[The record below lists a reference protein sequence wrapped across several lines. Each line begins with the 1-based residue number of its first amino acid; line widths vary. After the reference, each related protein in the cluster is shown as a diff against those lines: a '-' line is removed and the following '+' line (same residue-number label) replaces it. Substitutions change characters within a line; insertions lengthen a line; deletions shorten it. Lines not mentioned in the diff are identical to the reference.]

1 MVFLRNNSLHRAIT
15 SLYSLLVCVS
25 TLLGLKFAEST
36 MNSSSEDK
44 LFPQK
49 YTFQIKGCLY
59 SLNKPKVMGILNLTP
74 DSFFEGSR
82 VPTDKKS
89 VLMEAEKKIK
99 EGADF
104 LDLGGYSTRPGAAE
118 ISIEEEITR
127 VIPAISEIK
136 KNFPNTLLSVD
147 TFRSQVAK
155 AAIEAGAELVN
166 DISAGNLDPE
176 MLPLVA
182 KLGVP
187 YVAMHLKGTPQTMQQ
202 ETNYSDL
209 VPDVLAYFSKKV
221 KQFSELGIKDA
232 ILDPGFGFAKTREQN
247 FELLRNL
254 SSLKRLGLPI
264 LVGVSRKSMIY
275 KTLEISANEALNG
288 TTALNMF
295 ALLQGADILRV
306 HDVKEAKETI
316 ELAAQLNP

>member
-1 MVFLRNNSLHRAIT
+1 
-15 SLYSLLVCVS
+15 
-25 TLLGLKFAEST
+25 
-36 MNSSSEDK
+36 
-44 LFPQK
+44 
-49 YTFQIKGCLY
+49 
-59 SLNKPKVMGILNLTP
+59 MGILNLTP

-89 VLMEAEKKIK
+89 VLEEAEKKIK

-104 LDLGGYSTRPGAAE
+104 LDLGGYSTRPGAAD
-118 ISIEEEITR
+118 ISIEEEIAR

-136 KNFPNTLLSVD
+136 KNFPDTLLSVD

-155 AAIEAGAELVN
+155 AAVEAGAELVN

-182 KLGVP
+182 QLGVP
-187 YVAMHLKGTPQTMQQ
+187 YIAMHMKGSPQTMQT
-202 ETNYSDL
+202 ETSYTDL
-209 VPDVLAYFSKKV
+209 VPDVLAYFGEKIE
-221 KQFSELGIKDA
+221 QFRKFGIKDV
-232 ILDPGFGFAKTREQN
+232 IIDPGFGFAKTREQN

-254 SSLKRLGLPI
+254 SSFKRLGLPI
-264 LVGVSRKSMIY
+264 LVGLSRKSMIY

-316 ELAAQLNP
+316 ELAAQIYP

>member
-1 MVFLRNNSLHRAIT
+1 MIS
-15 SLYSLLVCVS
+15 S
-25 TLLGLKFAEST
+25 T
-36 MNSSSEDK
+36 EDK

-59 SLNKPKVMGILNLTP
+59 SWNKPKVMGILNLTP

-89 VLMEAEKKIK
+89 VLEEAEKKIK

-104 LDLGGYSTRPGAAE
+104 LDLGGYSTRPGAAD
-118 ISIEEEITR
+118 ISIEEELAR
-127 VIPAISEIK
+127 VIPALSEIK
-136 KNFPNTLLSVD
+136 KNFPDTLLSVD

-155 AAIEAGAELVN
+155 AAVEAGAELVN

-182 KLGVP
+182 QLGVP
-187 YVAMHLKGTPQTMQQ
+187 YIAMHMKGSPQTMQT
-202 ETNYSDL
+202 ETSYADL
-209 VPDVLAYFSKKV
+209 VPDVLAYFAEKIE
-221 KQFSELGIKDA
+221 QFRKFGIKDV
-232 ILDPGFGFAKTREQN
+232 IIDPGFGFAKTREQN

-254 SSLKRLGLPI
+254 SSFKRLGLPV
-264 LVGVSRKSMIY
+264 LVGLSRKSMIY

-316 ELAAQLNP
+316 ELAAQIYP

>member
-1 MVFLRNNSLHRAIT
+1 
-15 SLYSLLVCVS
+15 
-25 TLLGLKFAEST
+25 

-89 VLMEAEKKIK
+89 VLEEAEKKIK

-104 LDLGGYSTRPGAAE
+104 LDLGGYSTRPGAAD
-118 ISIEEEITR
+118 ISIEEEIAR
-127 VIPAISEIK
+127 VIPAIAEIK
-136 KNFPNTLLSVD
+136 KNFPDTLISVD

-166 DISAGNLDPE
+166 DISAGNLDLE

-182 KLGVP
+182 KLGIP
-187 YVAMHLKGTPQTMQQ
+187 YIAMHLKGTPQTMQS
-202 ETNYSDL
+202 ETTYTDL
-209 VPDVLAYFSKKV
+209 VPDVLAYFSEKV
-221 KQFSELGIKDA
+221 KQFSKIGIKDV
-232 ILDPGFGFAKTREQN
+232 IIDPGFGFSKTREQN

-254 SSLKRLGLPI
+254 SSFKRLGLPI

-275 KTLEISANEALNG
+275 KTLEISANKALNG

-316 ELAAQLNP
+316 ELAAQIYP

>member
-1 MVFLRNNSLHRAIT
+1 
-15 SLYSLLVCVS
+15 
-25 TLLGLKFAEST
+25 
-36 MNSSSEDK
+36 
-44 LFPQK
+44 
-49 YTFQIKGCLY
+49 
-59 SLNKPKVMGILNLTP
+59 MGILNLTP

-82 VPTDKKS
+82 VSLDKKS
-89 VLMEAEKKIK
+89 VLIEAEKKIK

-104 LDLGGYSTRPGAAE
+104 LDLGGYSTRPGAID
-118 ISIEEEITR
+118 ISIEEEIAR

-136 KNFPNTLLSVD
+136 KYFPDTLLSVD

-176 MLPLVA
+176 MLPLVG

-187 YVAMHLKGTPQTMQQ
+187 YIAMHMKGSPQSMQF
-202 ETNYSDL
+202 ETSYFDL
-209 VPDVLAYFSKKV
+209 VPDVLAYFAEKIE
-221 KQFSELGIKDA
+221 QFGKFGIKDV
-232 ILDPGFGFAKTREQN
+232 IVDPGFGFAKTREQN
-247 FELLRNL
+247 FELLKNL
-254 SSLKRLGLPI
+254 SSFKRLGFPI

-316 ELAAQLNP
+316 ELAAQLRL

>member
-1 MVFLRNNSLHRAIT
+1 MIS
-15 SLYSLLVCVS
+15 S
-25 TLLGLKFAEST
+25 T
-36 MNSSSEDK
+36 EDK

-59 SLNKPKVMGILNLTP
+59 SWNKPKVMGILNLTP

-89 VLMEAEKKIK
+89 VLEEAEKKIK

-104 LDLGGYSTRPGAAE
+104 LDLGGYSTRPGAAD
-118 ISIEEEITR
+118 ISIEEEIER

-136 KNFPNTLLSVD
+136 KNFPDTLLSVD

-155 AAIEAGAELVN
+155 AAVEAGAELVN

-182 KLGVP
+182 KLEVP
-187 YVAMHLKGTPQTMQQ
+187 YIAMHMKGSPQTMQT
-202 ETNYSDL
+202 ETSYADL
-209 VPDVLAYFSKKV
+209 VPDVLAYFAEKIE
-221 KQFSELGIKDA
+221 QFRKFGIKDV
-232 ILDPGFGFAKTREQN
+232 IIDPGFGFAKTREQN

-254 SSLKRLGLPI
+254 SSFKRLGLPV
-264 LVGVSRKSMIY
+264 LVGLSRKSMIY

-316 ELAAQLNP
+316 ELAAQIYP

>member
-1 MVFLRNNSLHRAIT
+1 MIS
-15 SLYSLLVCVS
+15 S
-25 TLLGLKFAEST
+25 T
-36 MNSSSEDK
+36 EDK

-89 VLMEAEKKIK
+89 VLEEAEKKIK

-104 LDLGGYSTRPGAAE
+104 LDLGGYSTRPGAGD
-118 ISIEEEITR
+118 ISVAEEIAR
-127 VIPAISEIK
+127 VVPAISEIK
-136 KNFPNTLLSVD
+136 KHFPEILLSID

-155 AAIEAGAELVN
+155 VAIEAGAELIN

-187 YVAMHLKGTPQTMQQ
+187 YIAMHMKGTPQTMQS
-202 ETNYSDL
+202 ETTYSDL
-209 VPDVLAYFSKKV
+209 VPDVLVYFSEKIE
-221 KQFSELGIKDA
+221 QFRKLGIKDV

-254 SSLKRLGLPI
+254 SSFKRLGSPI

-316 ELAAQLNP
+316 ELAAQLYP

>member
-1 MVFLRNNSLHRAIT
+1 MIS
-15 SLYSLLVCVS
+15 S
-25 TLLGLKFAEST
+25 T
-36 MNSSSEDK
+36 EDK

-59 SLNKPKVMGILNLTP
+59 SWNKPKVMGILNLTP

-89 VLMEAEKKIK
+89 VLEEAEKKIK

-104 LDLGGYSTRPGAAE
+104 LDLGGYSTRPGAAD
-118 ISIEEEITR
+118 ISIEEEIAR

-136 KNFPNTLLSVD
+136 KNFPDTLLSVD

-155 AAIEAGAELVN
+155 AAVEAGAELVN

-182 KLGVP
+182 QLGVP
-187 YVAMHLKGTPQTMQQ
+187 YIAMHMKGSPQTMQA
-202 ETNYSDL
+202 ETSYADL
-209 VPDVLAYFSKKV
+209 VPDVLAYFAEKIE
-221 KQFSELGIKDA
+221 QFRKFGIKDV
-232 ILDPGFGFAKTREQN
+232 IIDPGFGFAKTREQN

-254 SSLKRLGLPI
+254 SSFKRLGLPV
-264 LVGVSRKSMIY
+264 LVGLSRKSMIY

-316 ELAAQLNP
+316 ELAAQIYP

>member
-1 MVFLRNNSLHRAIT
+1 MIS
-15 SLYSLLVCVS
+15 S
-25 TLLGLKFAEST
+25 T
-36 MNSSSEDK
+36 EDK

-59 SLNKPKVMGILNLTP
+59 SWNKPKVMGILNLTP

-89 VLMEAEKKIK
+89 VLEEAEKKIK

-104 LDLGGYSTRPGAAE
+104 LDLGGYSTRPGAAD
-118 ISIEEEITR
+118 ISIEEEIAR

-136 KNFPNTLLSVD
+136 KNFPDTLLSVD

-155 AAIEAGAELVN
+155 AAVEAGAELVN

-182 KLGVP
+182 QLGVP
-187 YVAMHLKGTPQTMQQ
+187 YIAMHMKGSPQTMQT
-202 ETNYSDL
+202 ETSYTDL
-209 VPDVLAYFSKKV
+209 VPDVLAFFGEKIE
-221 KQFSELGIKDA
+221 QFRKFGIKDV
-232 ILDPGFGFAKTREQN
+232 IIDPGFGFAKTREQN

-254 SSLKRLGLPI
+254 NSFKRLGLPV
-264 LVGVSRKSMIY
+264 LVGLSRKSMIY

-295 ALLQGADILRV
+295 ALLQGANILRV

-316 ELAAQLNP
+316 ELAAQIYP

>member
-1 MVFLRNNSLHRAIT
+1 MIS
-15 SLYSLLVCVS
+15 S
-25 TLLGLKFAEST
+25 T
-36 MNSSSEDK
+36 EDK

-59 SLNKPKVMGILNLTP
+59 SWNKPKVMGILNLTP

-89 VLMEAEKKIK
+89 VLVEAEKKIK

-104 LDLGGYSTRPGAAE
+104 LDLGGYSTRPGAAD
-118 ISIEEEITR
+118 ISIEEEIAR

-136 KNFPNTLLSVD
+136 LNFPDTLISVD

-155 AAIEAGAELVN
+155 AAVEAGAELVN
-166 DISAGNLDPE
+166 DISAGNLDTE
-176 MLPLVA
+176 MLPMVA

-187 YVAMHLKGTPQTMQQ
+187 YIAMHLKGSPQTMQQ
-202 ETNYSDL
+202 ETTYSDL
-209 VPDVLAYFSKKV
+209 VPEVLAYFGDKIE
-221 KQFSELGIKDA
+221 QFRKFGINDV
-232 ILDPGFGFAKTREQN
+232 IIDPGFGFAKTREQN

-254 SSLKRLGLPI
+254 SSLKRLGLPV

-316 ELAAQLNP
+316 ELAAQIYP

>member
-1 MVFLRNNSLHRAIT
+1 
-15 SLYSLLVCVS
+15 
-25 TLLGLKFAEST
+25 

-89 VLMEAEKKIK
+89 VLEEAEKKIK

-104 LDLGGYSTRPGAAE
+104 LDLGGYSTRPGAAD
-118 ISIEEEITR
+118 ISIEEEIAR
-127 VIPAISEIK
+127 VIPAIAEIK
-136 KNFPNTLLSVD
+136 KNFPDTLISVD

-182 KLGVP
+182 KLGIP
-187 YVAMHLKGTPQTMQQ
+187 YIAMHLKGTPQTMQS
-202 ETNYSDL
+202 ETTYTDL
-209 VPDVLAYFSKKV
+209 VPDVLAYFSEKV
-221 KQFSELGIKDA
+221 KQFSKIGIKDV
-232 ILDPGFGFAKTREQN
+232 IIDPGFGFSKTREQN

-254 SSLKRLGLPI
+254 SSFKRLGLPI

-275 KTLEISANEALNG
+275 KTLEISANKALNG

-316 ELAAQLNP
+316 ELAAQIYP

>member
-1 MVFLRNNSLHRAIT
+1 
-15 SLYSLLVCVS
+15 
-25 TLLGLKFAEST
+25 

-82 VPTDKKS
+82 VPTNKNS
-89 VLMEAEKKIK
+89 VLKEAEKKIK

-104 LDLGGYSTRPGAAE
+104 LDLGGYSTRPGAVD
-118 ISIEEEITR
+118 ISIEEEIAR
-127 VIPAISEIK
+127 VIPAITEIK
-136 KNFPNTLLSVD
+136 KNFPDTLLSVD

-182 KLGVP
+182 KLGTP
-187 YVAMHLKGTPQTMQQ
+187 YIAMHLKGNPQTMQR

-209 VPDVLAYFSKKV
+209 IPDILAYFSEKV
-221 KQFSELGIKDA
+221 KQFGKLGIKDV
-232 ILDPGFGFAKTREQN
+232 IIDPGFGFAKTREQN

-254 SSLKRLGLPI
+254 SSFKRLGFPI

-316 ELAAQLNP
+316 ELAAQIYP